1 VSTRATHFAASG
13 LLALFLAAWAAAGDD
28 QARIKAKAQAEKD
41 PIKRAQLEI
50 RLAQFRLDGAQK
62 AYEEGMPDK
71 GLAELKEM
79 MALVQD
85 AHNRMFETG
94 RNPRKKPKGFKEA
107 EIKFREMTRRL
118 KDLRLSIPVDD
129 RDPLDSMIAKI
140 GKMQERLLKGLMQVD
155 EAAK

>member
-1 VSTRATHFAASG
+1 VSIRAKHFAASA
-13 LLALFLAAWAAAGDD
+13 LLALSLAAWAGAGDD
-28 QARIKAKAQAEKD
+28 QARIKAKLQTEKD

-62 AYEEGMPDK
+62 AYEEGVPDK
-71 GLAELKEM
+71 GLAELKQM
-79 MALVQD
+79 MALLQD
-85 AHNRMFETG
+85 AHSRMFKTG

-129 RDPLDSMIAKI
+129 RDPLDSMIANI
-140 GKMQERLLKGLMQVD
+140 VKMQEHLLKGLMQVD
-155 EAAK
+155 EAKK

>member
-1 VSTRATHFAASG
+1 VSARAKHFAASG
-13 LLALFLAAWAAAGDD
+13 LLALSLAAWAAAGDD
-28 QARIKAKAQAEKD
+28 QAQIKAKAQAEKD

-62 AYEEGMPDK
+62 AYEEGMHDK

-129 RDPLDSMIAKI
+129 RDPLDGMIAKI
-140 GKMQERLLKGLMQVD
+140 SKMQERLLKGLMQVD
-155 EAAK
+155 EAKQ